1 MKSLGHQAGLNK
13 EDFDVTLTSDVQHWL
28 EHLKDVHRNFKV
40 GPFVSQAIKPFY
52 QTRGDLHEIVLK
64 LFAHTPDNSNP
75 KTNSLSYKL
84 IKELENHLKSLDP
97 HARNTMS
104 QFIDDNLK
112 MVAFNFFHRHLNLF
126 PIIVDCYALKLSN
139 QIFIDNIRHL
149 LVNFKYKDA
158 CQIAQELELFEQFSI
173 HDFIV
178 PLIFQDKLTVV
189 ENYLAKSPQLQL
201 SLVTYFDKWLD
212 HSQNFSELTDQ
223 YLGNKHIPD
232 INYSKLRRS
241 TMKKLVK
248 RFANLYKV
256 HQAYTPFLIEMDQY
270 GKLKHIIE
278 KHYVEK
284 SLTDWDDFVID
295 NVPKTSKNAIDEL
308 ICACMD
314 FHDLPEAAKWVKYFK
329 VDLDQCPPLLRDYIE
344 GKYQPEEKVELE
356 DEQGS
361 DLETYQIEMDR
372 VHVIVNRDNYY
383 RMLGDLVRFPIL
395 GFDAE
400 WKFGESQIDLIQ
412 LASNCR
418 IYLIDL
424 RTLRITPNEWRK
436 LGRKI
441 FNNEEILKLGF
452 SQDGDISMLKKSL
465 PALSL
470 TYEKSTSYID
480 LKKLWKY
487 MSEQPKFRLPYQDYS
502 GGRTKQDL
510 RQLVT
515 SCLGKP
521 LDKSQ
526 QFSNWSRRPLTSQ
539 QIMYAAS
546 DAYCLLEVYDVLN
559 REAARLKI
567 DLSNYDLMKKLK

>member
-1 MKSLGHQAGLNK
+1 MTQEEA
-13 EDFDVTLTSDVQHWL
+13 EWF
-28 EHLKDVHRNFKV
+28 EHLKSVHRNFKV

-64 LFAHTPDNSNP
+64 LFANTPDNSNP

-84 IKELENHLKSLDP
+84 IKEFDNHLK
-97 HARNTMS
+97 TMDVKTKKRFL
-104 QFIDDNLK
+104 QFVDDNLK

-139 QIFIDNIRHL
+139 HIFIEEIRQL
-149 LVNFKYKDA
+149 MNNYKYKDA
-158 CQIAQELELFEQFSI
+158 CQIAQELELYEQFSI

-189 ENYLAKSPQLQL
+189 ENYLAKAPQLQL
-201 SLVTYFDKWLD
+201 TLVTYFDKWLD
-212 HSQNFSELTDQ
+212 YSRNFVEFTDE
-223 YLGNKHIPD
+223 YLAKKHIPD
-232 INYSKLRRS
+232 INRSKLRRS

-248 RFANLYKV
+248 RFANLYKI
-256 HQAYTPFLIEMDQY
+256 HQAYTPFLVEMDQY
-270 GKLKHIIE
+270 GKLKHLIE
-278 KHYVEK
+278 KRYVEK

-295 NVPKTSKNAIDEL
+295 NVPTTSQNAINEL
-308 ICACMD
+308 ISACMD
-314 FHDLPEAAKWVKYFK
+314 YQDLPEAAKWVDYFK

-344 GKYQPEEKVELE
+344 GKYQPEEKNVNEE
-356 DEQGS
+356 VPQPN
-361 DLETYQIEMDR
+361 LETYKIELDR
-372 VHVIVNRDNYY
+372 VHVIDNRDNYY
-383 RMLGDLVRFPIL
+383 RMIGDLIRFPVL

-412 LASNCR
+412 LASTIR

-424 RTLRITPNEWRK
+424 RSLRITPNEWRK

-452 SQDGDISMLKKSL
+452 SQDGDIAMLKKSL

-470 TYEKSTSYID
+470 TYEKSSSYID

-487 MSEQPKFRLPYQDYS
+487 LSEQPNFRLPYQDYS
-502 GGRTKQDL
+502 GTRTKQDL
-510 RQLVT
+510 RQLVA

-526 QFSNWSRRPLTSQ
+526 QFSNWSRRPLTPQ

-546 DAYCLLEVYDVLN
+546 DAYCLLDVYEILN
-559 REAARLKI
+559 KEATRLNI
-567 DLSNYDLMKKLK
+567 DLSNFDLAKKLK